1 MKRLIALGAL
11 ILGLSITAV
20 AQDQSKGMEMTG
32 TVCDQ
37 KCVKQDADKAACDTS
52 CTEHS
57 GQAVFLDD
65 SGKLWKVA
73 NPASCK
79 GKMGKKVTIH
89 GEKKERWHDVSPRR
103 HPGQCWLTVFVKQQE
118 SFNPI
123 EALLHRTSP
132 STEDREQKEGA

>member
-1 MKRLIALGAL
+1 MKRLAALVVF
-11 ILGLSITAV
+11 ILGFLPSAP
-20 AQDQSKGMEMTG
+20 AQDQSKTLEMTG
-32 TVCDQ
+32 MICDQ
-37 KCVKQDADKAACDTS
+37 KCVKQDSGKAACDTS

-89 GEKKERWHDVSPRR
+89 GEKMDDETMYFRDVILSNA
-103 HPGQCWLTVFVKQQE
+103 G
-118 SFNPI
+118 
-123 EALLHRTSP
+123 
-132 STEDREQKEGA
+132 

>member
-1 MKRLIALGAL
+1 MKRMVALLAL
-11 ILGLSITAV
+11 IVGSLISAY
-20 AQDQSKGMEMTG
+20 AQDQSKTMEMTG

-37 KCVKQDADKAACDTS
+37 KCVKQDSDNKNSCDTS
-52 CTEHS
+52 CKEHS

-89 GEKKERWHDVSPRR
+89 GEKRGDDTMFLHDVIFANA
-103 HPGQCWLTVFVKQQE
+103 G
-118 SFNPI
+118 
-123 EALLHRTSP
+123 
-132 STEDREQKEGA
+132 

>member
-1 MKRLIALGAL
+1 
-11 ILGLSITAV
+11 
-20 AQDQSKGMEMTG
+20 MTG

-89 GEKKERWHDVSPRR
+89 GEKKDDNTMYFHDVILANA
-103 HPGQCWLTVFVKQQE
+103 G
-118 SFNPI
+118 
-123 EALLHRTSP
+123 
-132 STEDREQKEGA
+132 

>member
-1 MKRLIALGAL
+1 LEIPFTKIFTEKNKNKEKTNMKRMVALVAL
-11 ILGLSITAV
+11 ILGLLISAS
-20 AQDQSKGMEMTG
+20 AQDKSKASEMTG

-37 KCVKQDADKAACDTS
+37 KCVKQDSGTAACDAS

-79 GKMGKKVTIH
+79 GKMGKKVKIQ
-89 GEKKERWHDVSPRR
+89 GEKMGDDTMFLHDVIFANA
-103 HPGQCWLTVFVKQQE
+103 G
-118 SFNPI
+118 
-123 EALLHRTSP
+123 
-132 STEDREQKEGA
+132 

>member
-1 MKRLIALGAL
+1 MKRMIALVAL
-11 ILGLSITAV
+11 ILGLLISAS
-20 AQDQSKGMEMTG
+20 AQDKSKASEMTG

-37 KCVKQDADKAACDTS
+37 KCVKQDSGTAACDAS

-79 GKMGKKVTIH
+79 GKMGKKVKIQ
-89 GEKKERWHDVSPRR
+89 GEKMDDGTMYLHDVIFANA
-103 HPGQCWLTVFVKQQE
+103 G
-118 SFNPI
+118 
-123 EALLHRTSP
+123 
-132 STEDREQKEGA
+132 

>member
-1 MKRLIALGAL
+1 MKRLATIVALTLGFL
-11 ILGLSITAV
+11 ISAY
-20 AQDQSKGMEMTG
+20 AQDQSKTMEMTG

-37 KCVKQDADKAACDTS
+37 KCVKQDADKASCDTS

-65 SGKLWKVA
+65 SGKLWKVS

-89 GEKKERWHDVSPRR
+89 GEKKDDDTMFLHDVILANA
-103 HPGQCWLTVFVKQQE
+103 G
-118 SFNPI
+118 
-123 EALLHRTSP
+123 
-132 STEDREQKEGA
+132 

>member
-1 MKRLIALGAL
+1 MKRMATLVAL
-11 ILGLSITAV
+11 ILGLLISAY
-20 AQDQSKGMEMTG
+20 AQDQIKTMEMTG

-37 KCVKQDADKAACDTS
+37 KCVKQDSEKNSCDTS

-73 NPASCK
+73 NPESCK

-89 GEKKERWHDVSPRR
+89 GKKMDDDTMYLNDVILANA
-103 HPGQCWLTVFVKQQE
+103 G
-118 SFNPI
+118 
-123 EALLHRTSP
+123 
-132 STEDREQKEGA
+132 

>member
-1 MKRLIALGAL
+1 MKRMVALMAL
-11 ILGLSITAV
+11 ILGLLISAS
-20 AQDQSKGMEMTG
+20 AQDKSKASEMTG

-37 KCVKQDADKAACDTS
+37 KCVKQDSGTASCDTS

-79 GKMGKKVTIH
+79 GKMGKKVKIQ
-89 GEKKERWHDVSPRR
+89 GEKMDDGTMYLHDVIFANA
-103 HPGQCWLTVFVKQQE
+103 G
-118 SFNPI
+118 
-123 EALLHRTSP
+123 
-132 STEDREQKEGA
+132 

>member
-1 MKRLIALGAL
+1 MKRMAILVAI
-11 ILGLSITAV
+11 ILGSLISAY
-20 AQDQSKGMEMTG
+20 AQDQIKTMEMTG

-37 KCVKQDADKAACDTS
+37 KCVKQDSEKNSCDTS

-79 GKMGKKVTIH
+79 GKMGKRVKIKA
-89 GEKKERWHDVSPRR
+89 EKQDDNTMFLHDVIFANA
-103 HPGQCWLTVFVKQQE
+103 G
-118 SFNPI
+118 
-123 EALLHRTSP
+123 
-132 STEDREQKEGA
+132 

>member
-1 MKRLIALGAL
+1 MKRMAALIAL
-11 ILGLSITAV
+11 ILGSLISAY
-20 AQDQSKGMEMTG
+20 AQDQTKTMEMTG

-37 KCVKQDADKAACDTS
+37 KCVKQDSDKNSCDTS

-73 NPASCK
+73 NPVSCK

-89 GEKKERWHDVSPRR
+89 GEKKDDGTMYFHDVILANA
-103 HPGQCWLTVFVKQQE
+103 G
-118 SFNPI
+118 
-123 EALLHRTSP
+123 
-132 STEDREQKEGA
+132 